1 MWARH
6 ARSLKPVDIRDVRL
20 AAALGALTTL
30 LPISALDETTNPL
43 ANSFLSV
50 GGVWGGA
57 IPIVVGGYLAVPV
70 CIYVL
75 RRINRRL
82 QRILSFVA
90 GVFIGFIPFLFYCV
104 LELSGMVVAPLGSLA
119 VRGLISGSFLG
130 LVAVWYVPRSTWARS
145 EEPWS

>member
-30 LPISALDETTNPL
+30 LPIAALDETKNPL
-43 ANSFLSV
+43 ADSFLSF

-57 IPIVVGGYLAVPV
+57 IPIVIGGYLAVPAF
-70 CIYVL
+70 IYLL
-75 RRINRRL
+75 RRVSRRI
-82 QRILSFVA
+82 QRLLSFVA
-90 GVFIGFIPFLFYCV
+90 GTFIGLIPFLFYCI
-104 LELSGMVVAPLGSLA
+104 LELSGMVVAPLSALA

-130 LVAVWYVPRSTWARS
+130 LAAVWYVPRSTWARAGDA
-145 EEPWS
+145 WS